1 MAGFSM
7 RKNQRFN
14 ELVPVLYRGDKT
26 AGEGMLKNLSL
37 TGGSIKGSEPVS
49 VGMALRLRVFIPG
62 DPEPLVIDQAV
73 VKWVKDMEFGVELTL
88 QDQVAERITKLIAEK
103 AKKQHSSRSRQS

>member
-7 RKNQRFN
+7 RKNQRFK

-26 AGEGMLKNLSL
+26 VGEGMLKELSL
-37 TGGSIKGSEPVS
+37 SGGSIKGNAPVS

-62 DPEPLVIDQAV
+62 DQEPLLIDRAI

-88 QDQVAERITKLIAEK
+88 QNQVAERITKLVADK
-103 AKKQHSSRSRQS
+103 AKKQHGSQPRRS